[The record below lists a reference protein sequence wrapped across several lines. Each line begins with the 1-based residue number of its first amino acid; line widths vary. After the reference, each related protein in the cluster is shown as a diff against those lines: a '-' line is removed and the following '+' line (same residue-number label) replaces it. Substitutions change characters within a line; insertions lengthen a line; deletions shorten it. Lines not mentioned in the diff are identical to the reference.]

1 MQGGTMKLKEFMT
14 TKIKFIESD
23 GSVYDAIERMVDK
36 RIRSLV
42 VHFSGKETDCGVIT
56 ARDIVFRVLA
66 KGLDPKK
73 IKVAEIASTPIV
85 CADQNME
92 VMDASALMESSNV
105 ARLFICDGDK
115 LIGVV
120 SLVDIMDAVLIK
132 RARGENVSG

>member
-1 MQGGTMKLKEFMT
+1 MKLKEFMT

-23 GSVYDAIERMVDK
+23 RSVYDAIERMVDK

-42 VHFSGKETDCGVIT
+42 VPFSSKETGYGVIT

-66 KGLDPKK
+66 KGLDPQK

-92 VMDASALMESSNV
+92 VLNASALMQSSNV
-105 ARLFICDGDK
+105 ARLFVCDADK